1 MPAESANFLSH
12 INCARK
18 RQTERGRRRES
29 GGRKVEK
36 CWKIY
41 ANLAPKLKSISG
53 SPCESQQELAKSEIE
68 RDRKRRR
75 EGERYGALDFHMA
88 DLFCS
93 LG

>member
-1 MPAESANFLSH
+1 M
-12 INCARK
+12 
-18 RQTERGRRRES
+18 
-29 GGRKVEK
+29 EK
-36 CWKIY
+36 CGKIY

-53 SPCESQQELAKSEIE
+53 SPCESQQGLAKSEIE
-68 RDRKRRR
+68 RDRERRR

>member
-1 MPAESANFLSH
+1 MQTFCRTLTALE
-12 INCARK
+12 RD
-18 RQTERGRRRES
+18 RQRGVERERE

-53 SPCESQQELAKSEIE
+53 APCESQQELAKSEIE
-68 RDRKRRR
+68 RDRETRR